1 MKEDEQLGRLLEI
14 ASVAGVGGTILG
26 IAKIIIH
33 EKYGTLLRFF
43 RGVVGSV
50 VVAVLAAF
58 ALADSGLSWPRQAA
72 IIGGLAYVADDV
84 LVGFLILSK
93 LFATSPLSFIKDL
106 WSSIRGGG
114 KPS

>member
-14 ASVAGVGGTILG
+14 ASIAGLGGLLLG

-33 EKYGTLLRFF
+33 EKYGTLLHFF
-43 RGVVGSV
+43 RGAVSSV
-50 VVAVLAAF
+50 VVAVIAAF

-84 LVGFLILSK
+84 LIGLLILSK
-93 LFATSPLSFIKDL
+93 LFANNPISFIKDL
-106 WSSIRGGG
+106 WSSLRGGG
-114 KPS
+114 KSS